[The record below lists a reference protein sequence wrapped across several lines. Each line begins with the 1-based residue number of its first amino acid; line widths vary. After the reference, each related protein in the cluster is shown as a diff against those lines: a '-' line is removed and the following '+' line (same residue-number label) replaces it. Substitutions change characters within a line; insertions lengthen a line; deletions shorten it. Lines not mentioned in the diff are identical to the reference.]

1 MRKFNL
7 NQRKAISESINNL
20 SVSIFVIGIITPF
33 FSKNFSIYKDLSQF
47 LLAIIISLSL
57 VIISNSLLE

>member
-20 SVSIFVIGIITPF
+20 SVSIFVIGIITLF

-47 LLAIIISLSL
+47 ILATIISLSL
-57 VIISNSLLE
+57 VTISNSLLE